1 LTDFQAPLIFLST
14 STTIYLAWQIS
25 ASEANQ
31 NAGHPIEIILTSE
44 AIKFQMTQCHSY
56 LFAIEIKISVD
67 ENVQTTANQNKGHL
81 I

>member
-1 LTDFQAPLIFLST
+1 MTDFQEPLIFLST
-14 STTIYLAWQIS
+14 STTIYLL
-25 ASEANQ
+25 SEANQ

-56 LFAIEIKISVD
+56 LFAIQIKISVD
-67 ENVQTTANQNKGHL
+67 ENVQTTANQNTGHL